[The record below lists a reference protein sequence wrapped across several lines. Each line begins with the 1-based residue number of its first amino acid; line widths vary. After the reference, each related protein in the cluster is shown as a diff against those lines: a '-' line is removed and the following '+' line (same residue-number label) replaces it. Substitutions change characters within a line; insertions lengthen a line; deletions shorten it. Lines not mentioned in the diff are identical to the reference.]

1 MKKQCAV
8 MMLTLIGVF
17 LYAATPYFDFT
28 SGVYGFYSETD
39 YSNTSEFKTNQEN
52 DKMGKSWGIGG
63 IAQLGL
69 GVQFDLDILSGFTLL
84 AEGGVGLG
92 NNVKVDREGKER
104 NTMLSVYGGF
114 VSELLLLN
122 GMINPGIGVNWDLL
136 GFSIKPSLSTMA
148 LFGKSTKAGI
158 GIPIYIKDG
167 VYTGWGFNLFVSV
180 RGGIGID
187 FMNGILTAA
196 QGSKR

>member
-1 MKKQCAV
+1 
-8 MMLTLIGVF
+8 
-17 LYAATPYFDFT
+17 
-28 SGVYGFYSETD
+28 
-39 YSNTSEFKTNQEN
+39 
-52 DKMGKSWGIGG
+52 
-63 IAQLGL
+63 
-69 GVQFDLDILSGFTLL
+69 
-84 AEGGVGLG
+84 
-92 NNVKVDREGKER
+92 
-104 NTMLSVYGGF
+104 
-114 VSELLLLN
+114 
-122 GMINPGIGVNWDLL
+122 MINPGIGVNWDLL